1 MTWHDPIIILAA
13 ICVAVLSVALLAALL
28 IPSLP
33 TIRQLA
39 VGVRVPPAVV
49 NAFRLLVS
57 ATGGTVLTALTG
69 LLTRWEGTALA
80 AIGAA
85 LIVLLHTAWGLLDQ
99 SLKRDQNA
107 SGPDTT

>member
-1 MTWHDPIIILAA
+1 LAA
-13 ICVAVLSVALLAALL
+13 GCGAVVAWGLTRV
-28 IPSLP
+28 
-33 TIRQLA
+33 R
-39 VGVRVPPAVV
+39 GRVPPA
-49 NAFRLLVS
+49 AVS
-57 ATGGTVLTALTG
+57 TVPPVALTG